1 MLFDCII
8 IGAGLSGLTTA
19 YYLKQAGRSVLLLE
33 SSDRVGGVIQSFEAE
48 GFLLERGPN
57 SLRGTHEFLDLVD
70 ELKLQNDLITAD
82 PKASAYV
89 YFNQSLHPVPM
100 SPPAFIQSKLLSTRA
115 KLRLLCE
122 PFIAARRE
130 TSEESLAS
138 FVRRRLGDEVL
149 ERLVAPFV
157 SGVYAGD
164 PEQLSVQASFARLAE
179 LEAKSGSIFRGAIN
193 AARAA
198 KANQNKPAR
207 SLRPFRLCGFRAGL
221 QALTEAL
228 AQALGVNLLT
238 KTIVQSISQIS
249 DLRLEIGE
257 AKTSPLISDLRLGI
271 GATNLQSQISDFK
284 FEIVYEKNNQ
294 VATVQTKSLI
304 IATPSFVAAKLL
316 DDIAPELT
324 KLLTEI
330 PYTTLAVVP
339 LAYRTEQV
347 ARRFD
352 GFGFLAPRGQ
362 GLRTLGSIWNSSLFP
377 NRAPDG
383 FVLTNSFIG
392 GETDRDA
399 LQLSDDELTN
409 VVHRDLQTVLGIT
422 GAPIRLPI
430 TRWPRAIPQ
439 YNLGHAARVAT
450 IEAALVRRPGL
461 HLAGNYLHGV
471 ALGDLIKQGKE
482 IAEQAVRESE

>member
-1 MLFDCII
+1 MLFDSVI
-8 IGAGLSGLTTA
+8 IGAGISGLTAA
-19 YYLKQAGRSVLLLE
+19 YYLKQAGQRVLLLE
-33 SSDRVGGVIQSFEAE
+33 LSDRVGGAIQSFEAE

-70 ELKLQNDLITAD
+70 ELHLQDELITAD
-82 PKASAYV
+82 PKAPAYV

-100 SPPAFIQSKLLSTRA
+100 SPLALIQSKLLSTSA
-115 KLRLLCE
+115 KVRLLRE

-164 PEQLSVQASFARLAE
+164 PERLSVQASFARLAE
-179 LEAKSGSIFRGAIN
+179 LEAKSGSLFRGAIN

-198 KANQNKPAR
+198 KANKNKPTR
-207 SLRPFRLCGFRAGL
+207 SLRPFRLCGFRDGL
-221 QALTEAL
+221 QTLTDAL
-228 AQALGVNLLT
+228 AKALGESVLT
-238 KTIVQSISQIS
+238 QTTVQSITQNS
-249 DLRLEIGE
+249 DLKFKIRDQKSASPI
-257 AKTSPLISDLRLGI
+257 SPLQFQITYQHRGETVTI
-271 GATNLQSQISDFK
+271 QS
-284 FEIVYEKNNQ
+284 N
-294 VATVQTKSLI
+294 SLI

-316 DDIAPELT
+316 GDLAPELT
-324 KLLTEI
+324 PLLTEI
-330 PYTTLAVVP
+330 PYTTLVAVP

-347 ARRFD
+347 ARKLD
-352 GFGFLAPRGQ
+352 GFGFLAPRAQ

-383 FVLTNSFIG
+383 FVLTNNFIG

-399 LQLSDDELTN
+399 IQLSDDELTDI
-409 VVHRDLQTVLGIT
+409 VHRDLQTVLGIT

-450 IEAALVRRPGL
+450 IEAALARRPSL
-461 HLAGNYLHGV
+461 HLVGNYLRGV

-482 IAEQAVRESE
+482 LAERLTAARI